1 MLSTLLSTIPAVLA
15 AASLTASIL
24 QARRTIPALMQRHD
38 TTALGTEYVYSV
50 KEYR

>member
-1 MLSTLLSTIPAVLA
+1 MTLALLFTIPAALA
-15 AASLTASIL
+15 AASLTASLL